1 MSCHGKY
8 RLRIKGPFA
17 IMTLEPD
24 PNAMMKLIPLIIFPE
39 GVTRKKK
46 ARFKF
51 KNEMEFK

>member
-1 MSCHGKY
+1 MALK
-8 RLRIKGPFA
+8 
-17 IMTLEPD
+17 PD
-24 PNAMMKLIPLIIFPE
+24 PNAMMRSTPLIIFPE